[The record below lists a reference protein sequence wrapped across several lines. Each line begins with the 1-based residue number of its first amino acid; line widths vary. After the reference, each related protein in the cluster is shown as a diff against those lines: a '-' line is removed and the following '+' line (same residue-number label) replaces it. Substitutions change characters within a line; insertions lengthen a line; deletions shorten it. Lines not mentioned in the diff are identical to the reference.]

1 MVRPMSLKNC
11 LRGTV
16 GALALALMVAAP
28 TPPVFADSIYRF
40 VDKDG
45 VIHFSNVPTDSRYR
59 KVFDDRIPDRIKSTG
74 RPKGVTPQTF
84 SRSIAQTA
92 GLHQLDPALVR
103 AVIQTESAFDPR
115 AESPKGAMG
124 LMQLMPATALS
135 LNVTNP
141 YDPDQNISGGVRHLR
156 YLIDRFGGDVRLA
169 LAAYNAG
176 ENRVLRDKRIPAI
189 TETREYVKRVMFFYK
204 QFSRETEPALV
215 SRRFVNYL
223 SPN

>member
-1 MVRPMSLKNC
+1 MVMPMSLKNRF
-11 LRGTV
+11 RGPV
-16 GALALALMVAAP
+16 GVLALALMVGSP
-28 TPPVFADSIYRF
+28 VPPVFADSIYRF

-59 KVFDDRIPDRIKSTG
+59 KVFDDRIPVRLKPAAIPKAGLSPTIAQSIK
-74 RPKGVTPQTF
+74 
-84 SRSIAQTA
+84 QTA

-204 QFSRETEPALV
+204 QFSRENEPALV